1 MWGDSAIASN
11 VPLIDN
17 EIGLPITGAATEL
30 PFAPSITA
38 VARLPHNHQLR
49 KEFLAPE
56 LLRAARGRGAF
67 TDADKEQVEPSQAS
81 AIVRQP
87 ITILHDA
94 WLSSSD
100 AGRP

>member
-17 EIGLPITGAATEL
+17 EIGVPITGPATEL

-38 VARLPHNHQLR
+38 VARLPHTITAQRVSSAGASTLCQG
-49 KEFLAPE
+49 
-56 LLRAARGRGAF
+56 ARGVF
-67 TDADKEQVEPSQAS
+67 TDADKEQIQPSKPPAN
-81 AIVRQP
+81 VRQP

-94 WLSSSD
+94 WPSSSD
-100 AGRP
+100 AERP